1 MGSVN
6 SKNITEELQNI
17 FVMNPDLSMEDLQ
30 LVMEHKAQQK
40 NNQAVDDFC
49 GLSPE
54 IMHSWIYEDCLKALN
69 VGINEPDAAEVD
81 APLLAYIKVI
91 ITDILD
97 AGGKLKATTKGNLP
111 AKTVKKAS
119 SILSDLAVAKYETS
133 LSISEFS
140 GSNEDKFN
148 ALHVTRILLQ
158 QTGFLKL
165 QKGYFSLTKK
175 GESHYQKQGVNAF
188 FVPLL
193 QNYIE
198 KFNWGY
204 LDGFSDKA
212 MISMCCLFYF
222 WRLQQHGNVDQL
234 CEEVNVAFPWLQTE
248 LPVNEFFTQQEE
260 LQLIIESRLVNR
272 FMTLFGFAIVDPC
285 RYKNSKKVSLNV
297 TLLPLFS
304 QVIQFDINN

>member
-1 MGSVN
+1 MESGAAN
-6 SKNITEELQNI
+6 SQNIAEELQNI
-17 FVMNPDLSMEDLQ
+17 VAMNPDLSTDDLQ
-30 LVMEHKAQQK
+30 LVMEHKVQQK
-40 NNQAVDDFC
+40 NNREVGDFC
-49 GLSPE
+49 GLSPA

-69 VGINEPDAAEVD
+69 VSINAPKISEIG
-81 APLLAYIKVI
+81 APLLAYVEVI

-97 AGGKLKATTKGNLP
+97 NGGKLKATTKGNLP
-111 AKTVKKAS
+111 VKTVKKAS
-119 SILSDLAVAKYETS
+119 SILSDLAVAKYQTHI
-133 LSISEFS
+133 SISEFS

-175 GESHYQKQGVNAF
+175 AESLYQKQGINAF

-204 LDGFSDKA
+204 LDGFPDEV
-212 MISMCCLFYF
+212 MISMCCLFCF
-222 WRLQQHGNVDQL
+222 WRLQQHGNVDKL
-234 CEEVNVAFPWLQTE
+234 CEEVNVAFPWLKAE
-248 LPVNEFFTQQEE
+248 LPVNAFFTQQEE

-285 RYKNSKKVSLNV
+285 RYKNSKKLSLNI

-304 QVIQFDINN
+304 QVIQFNI